1 MKEECEEL
9 ARGLLSLD
17 NTLAFGVCDLT
28 GKNLGGAKQAM
39 EDGAAQAERLLKVGV
54 LQEGEVGY
62 FVEASLRL
70 GRALNRDEMEE
81 VKRLLNDA
89 HEYAEALL
97 LDKVIGCECHEG
109 QRGKRDGLP

>member
-1 MKEECEEL
+1 MRKECEEL
-9 ARGLLSLD
+9 ARGLLFLD
-17 NTLAFGVCDLT
+17 NTLAFGVCDLA

-54 LQEGEVGY
+54 LQEGEAGY
-62 FVEASLRL
+62 FTEASLRM

-81 VKRLLNDA
+81 VARLLNDA

-97 LDKVIGCECHEG
+97 LAKLVECECREG
-109 QRGKRDGLP
+109 